1 MKGKLAAQK
10 MLQKLHVVNMISVIE
25 DVLELIN
32 KVDQLT

>member
-1 MKGKLAAQK
+1 MKGKLAA
-10 MLQKLHVVNMISVIE
+10 QKLHVVNMISVFE